1 MEKVE
6 WHDVQGLVLSGY
18 PQLPFSAYV
27 PWRLREGEGA
37 AARTWLRSLAGQLM
51 RAGPND
57 TDDDT
62 PTDGAEDGR
71 AGPHIRRLKGGG
83 GGEVVREAVNIAFT
97 ASGLRAF
104 CGTGGIA
111 PFSLEF
117 VEGMAP
123 ARDGAGRPS
132 RRTNVL
138 GDLGQSS
145 PANWEWGGWGGN
157 DAIDGLLML
166 FAPDATGLE
175 ALLARQLAAMAP
187 VAVPLV
193 APDSGGPLV
202 LPGRVFDDRTE
213 HFGYRDG
220 ISQPI
225 IEGSPKAHR
234 HRDDAEARR
243 VHFVKP
249 GEFLFGYR
257 NERRVRS
264 GTDDLRRNGSYLV
277 LRQLEQDVAAF
288 SDFVARAA
296 AALPDDE
303 PDASKREWIAARLV
317 GRCPDGRPLAA
328 PADGTTAG
336 DSEAAPEQDNDFLYY
351 YNDRFGL
358 RCPIGAHIRRANP
371 RDTKGPDPDT
381 ALQLSKMHRLI
392 RRGRMY
398 GERFDPARPEDGG
411 RRGILFMAFNADIA
425 GQFEM
430 IQHSWLNSRHF
441 GDLHVGTDPIGHF
454 ADDDDAVVIQ
464 NRPVNIVVPRPKPFV
479 RVRGGAYFF
488 LPGIDAVRRLA
499 G

>member
-27 PWRLREGEGA
+27 PWRLRPGGSA
-37 AARTWLRSLAGQLM
+37 AARAWLGGLADQLM
-51 RAGPND
+51 RAGPDD

-62 PTDGAEDGR
+62 PAAAAGR
-71 AGPHIRRLKGGG
+71 GSERPHIRRLKDSGDV
-83 GGEVVREAVNIAFT
+83 EREAVNIAFT
-97 ASGLRAF
+97 ASGLRALS
-104 CGTGGIA
+104 GPEAIA
-111 PFSLEF
+111 PFSVEF

-123 ARDGAGRPS
+123 PRDREGRPS
-132 RRTNVL
+132 RRTNLL

-145 PANWEWGGWGGN
+145 PANWEWGGWAGN
-157 DAIDGLLML
+157 DVIDGMLML
-166 FAPDATGLE
+166 FAADAAGLN
-175 ALLARQLAAMAP
+175 ALVTRQLAAMAP
-187 VAVPLV
+187 AAVPLV

-234 HRDDAEARR
+234 HRDDAEAKR

-249 GEFLFGYR
+249 GEFVFGYR
-257 NERRVRS
+257 NERRARS

-303 PDASKREWIAARLV
+303 PEQSKREWIAARLV

-328 PADGTTAG
+328 PSDGAASG
-336 DSEAAPEQDNDFLYY
+336 DSEAAPLKDNDFLYY
-351 YNDRFGL
+351 NNDRFGL

-398 GERFDPARPEDGG
+398 GERFDPAKPDDGG

-441 GDLHVGTDPIGHF
+441 GDLHVGTDPIGHV
-454 ADDDDAVVIQ
+454 AEDDDAVVIQ

-488 LPGIDAVRRLA
+488 LPGIAAVRRLA

>member
-27 PWRLREGEGA
+27 PWRLVAEEPA
-37 AARTWLRSLAGQLM
+37 AARAWLRSLAGQLM
-51 RAGPND
+51 RAGPHD

-62 PTDGAEDGR
+62 AANDGAGGR
-71 AGPHIRRLKGGG
+71 APDIRRLKGDGDAA
-83 GGEVVREAVNIAFT
+83 REAVNIAFT
-97 ASGLRAF
+97 ASGLRTLA
-104 CGTGGIA
+104 GAAAVA
-111 PFSLEF
+111 PFSVEF
-117 VEGMAP
+117 LEGMAP
-123 ARDGAGRPS
+123 PPDGAGRPS

-145 PANWEWGGWGGN
+145 PASWEWGGWGGN

-166 FAPDATGLE
+166 FAPDAAGLE
-175 ALLARQLAAMAP
+175 ALVQRHLAAMSPA
-187 VAVPLV
+187 AEPLV
-193 APDSGGPLV
+193 ALDTGGPLV
-202 LPGRVFDDRTE
+202 LSGRVFDDRTE

-234 HRDDAEARR
+234 HANDEEARR

-257 NERRVRS
+257 NERRARNGV
-264 GTDDLRRNGSYLV
+264 DDLRRNGSYLV

-303 PDASKREWIAARLV
+303 PAASKQEWIAARLV
-317 GRCPDGRPLAA
+317 GRCPDGRPLAK
-328 PADGTTAG
+328 PSDGTTQV
-336 DSEAAPEQDNDFLYY
+336 DSEAAPLTDNDFLYSY
-351 YNDRFGL
+351 SDRFGM
-358 RCPIGAHIRRANP
+358 RCPVGAHIRRANP

-441 GDLHVGTDPIGHF
+441 GDLYVGTDPIGHV

-488 LPGIDAVRRLA
+488 LPGIDAVRQLA